1 MLLHNLNVI
10 LQNPYVQHDRADPA
24 VSVSAR
30 LRQGLAVGS
39 DACENGCRRQHS
51 RVVRLIG
58 GAQQAC
64 QISAK
69 AAKLVQVVCAAGFVR
84 PVLQSPV
91 EPRVALPG
99 EAVVQRGICRHPA
112 VQVAGWSQRHAQ
124 RTRHPPEH
132 ARNASGTAD
141 SDRGSPIRPRDWH
154 LSCSRRP
161 PAHPSRARTRPGRLT
176 LTPGRR

>member
-30 LRQGLAVGS
+30 LQQGLAVGS

-84 PVLQSPV
+84 PVLQSPGRAKGRPSRRSRRSAGNLPAPGSTGRRLV
-91 EPRVALPG
+91 ATPRSADKTSH
-99 EAVVQRGICRHPA
+99 RGR
-112 VQVAGWSQRHAQ
+112 QKRQRH
-124 RTRHPPEH
+124 RRF
-132 ARNASGTAD
+132 R
-141 SDRGSPIRPRDWH
+141 
-154 LSCSRRP
+154 SR
-161 PAHPSRARTRPGRLT
+161 
-176 LTPGRR
+176 

>member
-30 LRQGLAVGS
+30 LQQGLAVGS

-91 EPRVALPG
+91 EPTLCAFNLGEQVSHRWALGGIGVEDVLNKTQPRGRV
-99 EAVVQRGICRHPA
+99 
-112 VQVAGWSQRHAQ
+112 
-124 RTRHPPEH
+124 
-132 ARNASGTAD
+132 
-141 SDRGSPIRPRDWH
+141 
-154 LSCSRRP
+154 
-161 PAHPSRARTRPGRLT
+161 
-176 LTPGRR
+176 